1 MSERHSAEDASQA
14 SRGSESLRK
23 YLKEISRLPRITAS
37 EERELGAR
45 IQGGDGAALRKLVEA
60 NLRFVVSYAKRYRG
74 CGLSF
79 LDLINEG
86 NIGLIEAAKRF
97 DPGKN
102 VKFITYA
109 VWWVRQSV
117 IHALSDQSGAFR
129 LPQKQANLLYR
140 IGKAQ
145 ANLRS
150 ELRRAPTAAEI
161 ASVMGVQVKDVS
173 SLLQI
178 SDDNISLSAVIDEER
193 DFPLADKLEHETVP
207 TLVSDE
213 LVEEEIPPRLRALM
227 GALGES
233 ALEASDE
240 EIWAELEKA
249 GRDPVMVARE
259 LRDLALAALRDH
271 RQVPTIYDVQ
281 AIPSADLV
289 LLKNSLHHLLRNALD
304 ELNASEEKVVRL
316 RFGLDG
322 ADPKTLK
329 EIGAMMN
336 LSRERIR
343 QIEAR
348 ALEKLN
354 HSRKCQGLR
363 GYLH

>member
-1 MSERHSAEDASQA
+1 MERKRDESKST
-14 SRGSESLRK
+14 SGSESLKK
-23 YLKEISRLPRITAS
+23 YLKEISRLPRITPQD
-37 EERELGAR
+37 EKDLGHR
-45 IQGGDGAALRKLVEA
+45 IQKGDEPALRKLVEA

-97 DPGKN
+97 DPAKK

-109 VWWVRQSV
+109 VWWVRQAI

-145 ANLRS
+145 SRLRT
-150 ELRRAPTAAEI
+150 ELKRTPSTEEI
-161 ASVMGVQVKDVS
+161 ARKVDVPVKEVTN
-173 SLLQI
+173 LLQV
-178 SDDNISLSAVIDEER
+178 SDDNISLSAVIDEDH
-193 DFPLADKLEHETVP
+193 DFHLSDKLEQ
-207 TLVSDE
+207 D
-213 LVEEEIPPRLRALM
+213 IIA
-227 GALGES
+227 
-233 ALEASDE
+233 
-240 EIWAELEKA
+240 
-249 GRDPVMVARE
+249 
-259 LRDLALAALRDH
+259 
-271 RQVPTIYDVQ
+271 
-281 AIPSADLV
+281 SADLV
-289 LLKNSLHHLLRNALD
+289 LLKNSLRGLLRNALT
-304 ELNASEEKVVRL
+304 ELDLKEEKVIRL

-329 EIGAMMN
+329 EIGEMMS

-343 QIEAR
+343 QIEAQ

-354 HSRKCQGLR
+354 RSQKCQQLR
-363 GYLH
+363 GYLN

>member
-1 MSERHSAEDASQA
+1 MSKVGPKANQERDA
-14 SRGSESLRK
+14 SRGGASSESLKK
-23 YLKEISRLPRITAS
+23 YLKEISRLPRVTAA
-37 EERELGAR
+37 EERELGR
-45 IQGGDGAALRKLVEA
+45 KIRKGDGAALRRLVEA

-97 DPGKN
+97 DADKG

-109 VWWVRQSV
+109 VWWVRQAI

-150 ELRRAPTAAEI
+150 ELQRAPTTEEI
-161 ASVMGVQVKDVS
+161 AKRMDVAVNDVS
-173 SLLQI
+173 NLLQVA
-178 SDDNISLSAVIDEER
+178 DENISLSAVIDEEH
-193 DFPLADKLEHETVP
+193 DFHLADKLEQET
-207 TLVSDE
+207 
-213 LVEEEIPPRLRALM
+213 
-227 GALGES
+227 
-233 ALEASDE
+233 
-240 EIWAELEKA
+240 
-249 GRDPVMVARE
+249 
-259 LRDLALAALRDH
+259 
-271 RQVPTIYDVQ
+271 
-281 AIPSADLV
+281 IPSADLV
-289 LLKNSLHHLLRNALD
+289 LLKNSLRHLLRHALD
-304 ELNASEEKVVRL
+304 ELDAKEEKVVRL

-329 EIGAMMN
+329 EIGEMMN

-343 QIEAR
+343 QIEAQ
-348 ALEKLN
+348 ALDKLN
-354 HSRKCQGLR
+354 RSQKCQRLR
-363 GYLH
+363 GYLN

>member
-1 MSERHSAEDASQA
+1 MDEEREE
-14 SRGSESLRK
+14 SRGGGSESLKK
-23 YLKEISRLPRITAS
+23 YLREISRLPRVTPD
-37 EERELGAR
+37 EERTLGKK
-45 IQGGDGAALRKLVEA
+45 IQKGDKEALRRLVEA

-109 VWWVRQSV
+109 VWWVRQAI

-145 ANLRS
+145 SHLRT
-150 ELRRAPTAAEI
+150 ELKRTPSAEEI
-161 ASVMGVQVKDVS
+161 AERMDVTVAEVTN
-173 SLLQI
+173 LLQV
-178 SDDNISLSAVIDEER
+178 SDENISLSAVIDEEHE
-193 DFPLADKLEHETVP
+193 FHLSDKLEQET
-207 TLVSDE
+207 
-213 LVEEEIPPRLRALM
+213 
-227 GALGES
+227 
-233 ALEASDE
+233 
-240 EIWAELEKA
+240 
-249 GRDPVMVARE
+249 
-259 LRDLALAALRDH
+259 
-271 RQVPTIYDVQ
+271 
-281 AIPSADLV
+281 IPSADLV
-289 LLKNSLHHLLRNALD
+289 LLKTSLRRLLRQALGELD
-304 ELNASEEKVVRL
+304 EKEERVLRL

-329 EIGAMMN
+329 EIGEMLN

-343 QIEAR
+343 QIEAQ
-348 ALEKLN
+348 ALDKLN
-354 HSRKCQGLR
+354 HSQKCQQLR
-363 GYLH
+363 GYLN

>member
-1 MSERHSAEDASQA
+1 MEEEREE
-14 SRGSESLRK
+14 SRGGGSESLKK
-23 YLKEISRLPRITAS
+23 YLREISRLSRVTPE
-37 EERELGAR
+37 EERVLGKR
-45 IQGGDGAALRKLVEA
+45 IQRGDKEALRRLVEA

-109 VWWVRQSV
+109 VWWVRQAI

-145 ANLRS
+145 SNLRS
-150 ELRRAPTAAEI
+150 ELKRTPSPEEI
-161 ASVMGVQVKDVS
+161 ATRMDVTVEEVTN
-173 SLLQI
+173 LLQV
-178 SDDNISLSAVIDEER
+178 SDENISLSAVIDEEHE
-193 DFPLADKLEHETVP
+193 FHLSDKLEQET
-207 TLVSDE
+207 
-213 LVEEEIPPRLRALM
+213 
-227 GALGES
+227 
-233 ALEASDE
+233 
-240 EIWAELEKA
+240 
-249 GRDPVMVARE
+249 
-259 LRDLALAALRDH
+259 
-271 RQVPTIYDVQ
+271 
-281 AIPSADLV
+281 IPSADLV
-289 LLKNSLHHLLRNALD
+289 LLKTSLRRLLRQALG
-304 ELNASEEKVVRL
+304 ELDGKEERVLRL

-322 ADPKTLK
+322 GDPKTLK
-329 EIGAMMN
+329 EIGELLS

-343 QIEAR
+343 QIEAQ

-354 HSRKCQGLR
+354 RSQKCQQLR
-363 GYLH
+363 GYLN